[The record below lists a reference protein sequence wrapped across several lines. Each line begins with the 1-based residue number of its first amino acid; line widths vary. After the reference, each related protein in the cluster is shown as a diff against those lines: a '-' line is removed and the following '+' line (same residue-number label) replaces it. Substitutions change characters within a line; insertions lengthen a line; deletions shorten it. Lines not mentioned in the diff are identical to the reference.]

1 MIESQCK
8 GARNIFVLCTGAEDT
23 TTGKSWCSD
32 CVKGIMFYFFHYY
45 LFNKE
50 TYLLCIRELIFPTR
64 QSRVECIE
72 RSPVPFCLQLSLDSL
87 VWKKHL
93 LHQISLAWGT
103 TWLFLSFVLNF
114 WGALP
119 LARKRNIQV
128 SWQLKIWLSSSKL
141 EVERRYTKGT
151 QSFLFCCV
159 CYANKNVQ
167 IDLKLKPRWEIR
179 LFFWLPTSIL

>member
-1 MIESQCK
+1 MPCKQLGCESIEELLSLIESQCK

-72 RSPVPFCLQLSLDSL
+72 RSPVPFCLQLSSL
-87 VWKKHL
+87 LFVRFASLEKTLTTSDISSMGYNLAFFIFCPQL
-93 LHQISLAWGT
+93 LRRLTFSEKEKYTGILAT
-103 TWLFLSFVLNF
+103 QN
-114 WGALP
+114 
-119 LARKRNIQV
+119 LAK
-128 SWQLKIWLSSSKL
+128 
-141 EVERRYTKGT
+141 
-151 QSFLFCCV
+151 
-159 CYANKNVQ
+159 
-167 IDLKLKPRWEIR
+167 
-179 LFFWLPTSIL
+179 